1 MRGALSRHFAS
12 MRFSQRSRG
21 SITWESA
28 ESNLFVYC
36 WSAIKPPLFT
46 LMQFALDVEKQ
57 RNARVSL
64 LFGLRAAASAFR
76 HAPRRSF
83 LLWILAAQLLEQG
96 LGVFQIGG

>member
-36 WSAIKPPLFT
+36 WSAIKPPLLT
-46 LMQFALDVEKQ
+46 LMQFASDVEKQ
-57 RNARVSL
+57 RNARGSL
-64 LFGLRAAASAFR
+64 LFGLRASDQRFVMT
-76 HAPRRSF
+76 PRRSF
-83 LLWILAAQLLEQG
+83 LLCILAAQLLEQRFCI
-96 LGVFQIGG
+96 L